1 MCGVG
6 APCSLIDMNRAQN
19 RPSTSRLPCS
29 LAGFIIV
36 MVLRTEMNVYAG
48 AYVCVE
54 SQNIDIVCNDF
65 RISVNVNSPG
75 CAYLNFY
82 LNNRNAPGRHN
93 TGDIYDI
100 NSSIVDTV

>member
-48 AYVCVE
+48 AVCVE

-65 RISVNVNSPG
+65 RILVNVNSPG

-82 LNNRNAPGRHN
+82 LNNRNAPGRHS

>member
-48 AYVCVE
+48 AETKRNFCVCVE

-65 RISVNVNSPG
+65 RILVNVNSPG

-82 LNNRNAPGRHN
+82 LNN
-93 TGDIYDI
+93 TE
-100 NSSIVDTV
+100 